1 MITFEKAYEIVM
13 NSSFPTGTE
22 KISYTASLNRIL
34 AADIISDVDMPPFNK
49 ATVDGFA
56 CKRTDLGKELEI
68 IETVQAGKSPEKI
81 PGILQCA
88 RIMTGAPVPSG
99 SDCIFMVEDS
109 EILPS
114 GKVRFTGSY
123 RKDNISLKGE
133 DVKKGDIVLES
144 GKKIQPQDIAVMAT
158 VGSTEVDVFC
168 KPLIGV
174 ISSGDELVEPEEL
187 PGDSQIRNS
196 NACQLIAQV
205 ERSGASGKYYGI
217 ARDDEEDTL
226 RIVSRAIKECEI
238 VIITGGVSAGDFDFV
253 PSVLEEAG
261 VKILFTRIAVQPGKP
276 TTFGVHK
283 KALVFGLPGNPVS
296 SFIQFEML
304 VRPLICRMMGHNW
317 QPVIFQLP
325 MKESFT
331 RLSAERM
338 AWLPVKITDKG
349 FVSLIEFHGSAHISS
364 LPEADGVIS
373 VPVNIKTIN
382 KNQMVTVI
390 RI

>member
-317 QPVIFQLP
+317 QPVTFQLP